1 MPIYKDGG
9 PAFPLIDGSVPEP
22 RDGLTKRDYFAAAAM
37 TTLLH
42 SASWETED
50 GVAITAM
57 AETAYY
63 CADAMLKA
71 RQRGPTS

>member
-1 MPIYKDGG
+1 MPLYQDGG
-9 PAFPLIDGSVPEP
+9 PAFPDPSQTCGPEWE
-22 RDGLTKRDYFAAAAM
+22 GLTKRDYFAAAAM

-57 AETAYY
+57 AETAYF

-71 RQRGPTS
+71 RQRKPKS